1 MTHTPIQKRERA
13 FVGFST
19 AALSGAVLLFGLITW
34 LLWVESIE
42 TEEERV
48 AGLARDLGQ
57 NTEEIIVDA
66 RNMLE
71 AFNKLGVG
79 RCSDA
84 HLSIMHEAAIA
95 KPYIRAIGYWRAAQR
110 LCGVGFIQ
118 AVELK
123 PSRADRIYDSGVI
136 AWWPSSQTAVSG
148 VPLFLMRYGD
158 HDIAIDPRM
167 LLEPKLV
174 QDRQAGLW
182 VEGLPMATTAGDSD
196 IPSPDSVPIGLTV
209 DTENNRLVSRFA
221 LGTIFP
227 IDIVAVDTIDRFWSR
242 YGPILMTAA
251 GLGLMLAIIW
261 IYLVL
266 RYSRHRL
273 SLSTEL
279 REAVRGGRVLAYYQP
294 VIELS
299 SGRCVGAEA
308 LARWIREDGEMVRPD
323 IFIPLAEQAGLVPEI
338 TLAIVTATLQDLGK
352 LLKEHPELCINI
364 NLAPE
369 DLTSVSFSSALSRSL
384 DTTGVAPASI
394 KLEITERAMVDTE
407 ASRQIIRNF
416 RMRGHQ
422 IAVDDFGT
430 GYSSLAYLQA
440 LELDTLK
447 IDKSFVDA
455 IGTEAVTN
463 HVIGHVIEMAKS
475 LELDMVAEGIETT
488 KQANWLIEQGV
499 EYGQGFFYS
508 RPLPASDFQYF
519 FHKSDEAV
527 SRKRL
532 ALVAPHASSRAKPAK
547 GRAK

>member
-1 MTHTPIQKRERA
+1 MSSKLIRKRERN
-13 FVGFST
+13 FVALST
-19 AALSGAVLLFGLITW
+19 AAFIGAALLFGLITW
-34 LLWVESIE
+34 LLWSESIE

-48 AGLARDLGQ
+48 AGLARALGQ
-57 NTEEIIVDA
+57 HTEEMIVDV

-71 AFNKLGVG
+71 EFNKLQLA

-84 HLSIMHEAAIA
+84 HLNVMHRAAIA
-95 KPYIRAIGYWRAAQR
+95 KPYIRSIGYWRAAER

-136 AWWPSSQTAVSG
+136 AWWPSSQTEVSG

-182 VEGLPMATTAGDSD
+182 VEGLPMATTADGSD

-209 DTENNRLVSRFA
+209 DTENNRLVSRFS

-227 IDIVAVDTIDRFWSR
+227 IDIVAVETIDRFWSR
-242 YGPILMTAA
+242 YTPILAAAA
-251 GLGLMLAIIW
+251 GLGLVLATLW
-261 IYLVL
+261 IYIVL

-279 REAVRGGRVLAYYQP
+279 REAVALGRVRAYYQP

-308 LARWIREDGEMVRPD
+308 LARWIREDGEMVGPD
-323 IFIPLAEQAGLVPEI
+323 VFIPLAEQAGLVPEI
-338 TLAIVTATLQDLGK
+338 TLAIVAATLHDLGK
-352 LLKEHPELCINI
+352 LLKEHPHLRINI

-369 DLTSVSFSSALSRSL
+369 DLTSESFSASLGRSL
-384 DTTGVAPASI
+384 AAAGVAPTSI
-394 KLEITERAMVDTE
+394 KLEITERAMVDTD
-407 ASRQIIRNF
+407 ASRAVIRNF

-422 IAVDDFGT
+422 IAIDDFGT
-430 GYSSLAYLQA
+430 GYSSLGYLQT

-463 HVIGHVIEMAKS
+463 HVIGHVIDMAKS
-475 LELDMVAEGIETT
+475 LQLDIVAEGIESEQ
-488 KQANWLIEQGV
+488 QAEWLIEQGV
-499 EYGQGFFYS
+499 EYGQGFLYS
-508 RPLPASDFQYF
+508 RPLPCAQFRDY
-519 FHKSDEAV
+519 FHKHEESSGHPMPDRANLETT
-527 SRKRL
+527 KR
-532 ALVAPHASSRAKPAK
+532 VH
-547 GRAK
+547 

>member
-1 MTHTPIQKRERA
+1 MPYTLSRKRERN
-13 FVGFST
+13 FVAFST
-19 AALSGAVLLFGLITW
+19 AAFFGAGLLFGLITW
-34 LLWVESIE
+34 LLWNESIE

-57 NTEEIIVDA
+57 HTEEIIVDV

-71 AFNKLGVG
+71 AFNKLQVG
-79 RCSDA
+79 RCSEA

-95 KPYIRAIGYWRAAQR
+95 KPYIRAIGYWRAAQQ

-196 IPSPDSVPIGLTV
+196 IPSPESVPIGLTV
-209 DTENNRLVSRFA
+209 DTENNRLVSRFS

-227 IDIVAVDTIDRFWSR
+227 IDIVAVETIDRFWSR
-242 YGPILMTAA
+242 YTPVLATAA
-251 GLGLMLAIIW
+251 GLGLALAIIW
-261 IYLVL
+261 IYIVL
-266 RYSRHRL
+266 RYSRHRY

-279 REAVRGGRVLAYYQP
+279 REAVASGRVYAYYQP
-294 VIELS
+294 LIELS

-308 LARWIREDGEMVRPD
+308 LARWVREDGEMVGPD

-338 TLAIVTATLQDLGK
+338 TLAIVAATLHDLGK
-352 LLKEHPELCINI
+352 LLTEHPHLCINI

-369 DLTSVSFSSALSRSL
+369 DLTSDSFGGALSRSL
-384 DTTGVAPASI
+384 AAAGVAPTSI
-394 KLEITERAMVDTE
+394 KLEITERAMVDTD
-407 ASRQIIRNF
+407 ASRQVIRNF

-430 GYSSLAYLQA
+430 GYSSLAYLQS

-455 IGTEAVTN
+455 IGTEAVTT

-475 LELDMVAEGIETT
+475 LQLDIVAEGIESEQ
-488 KQANWLIEQGV
+488 QANWLIEQGV
-499 EYGQGFFYS
+499 EYGQGFLYS
-508 RPLPASDFQYF
+508 RPLPCAEFRKY
-519 FHKSDEAV
+519 FHKYQKSSSHAMPDKAKLEAI
-527 SRKRL
+527 KR
-532 ALVAPHASSRAKPAK
+532 VH
-547 GRAK
+547 

>member
-1 MTHTPIQKRERA
+1 MPYTLSRKRERNFVTLSLTA
-13 FVGFST
+13 F
-19 AALSGAVLLFGLITW
+19 SGAALLFGLITW
-34 LLWVESIE
+34 LLWSESIK

-48 AGLARDLGQ
+48 AGLARDLGEH
-57 NTEEIIVDA
+57 TEQIIVDA

-71 AFNKLGVG
+71 EFNDLQVA
-79 RCSDA
+79 RCSES
-84 HLSIMHEAAIA
+84 HLSIMHEGAIS
-95 KPYIRAIGYWRAAQR
+95 KPHVRAIGYWRAAQR

-174 QDRQAGLW
+174 QERQAGLW
-182 VEGLPMATTAGDSD
+182 VEGLLMATTSEYSN

-209 DTENNRLVSRFA
+209 DTDNNRLISRFA

-227 IDIVAVDTIDRFWSR
+227 IDIVAVETIDRFRSR
-242 YGPILMTAA
+242 YTPILLAA
-251 GLGLMLAIIW
+251 ACLGLASALVW
-261 IYLVL
+261 IYLVV

-279 REAVRGGRVLAYYQP
+279 REAVASGRVQAYYQP
-294 VIELS
+294 LIDLS
-299 SGRCVGAEA
+299 TGRCVGAEA
-308 LARWIREDGEMVRPD
+308 LARWIREDGEIVNPD

-338 TLAIVTATLQDLGK
+338 TLAIVAATLHDLGR
-352 LLKEHPELCINI
+352 LLRKQPQLSINI

-369 DLTSVSFSSALSRSL
+369 DLTSETFSDELKRHLAKA
-384 DTTGVAPASI
+384 GVAPASI
-394 KLEITERAMVDTE
+394 KLEITERAMVDTD
-407 ASRQIIRNF
+407 ASRKVIRDF

-430 GYSSLAYLQA
+430 GYSSLAYLQT

-463 HVIGHVIEMAKS
+463 HVIGHVIKMAKS
-475 LELDMVAEGIETT
+475 LHLNMVAEGIESEQ
-488 KQANWLIEQGV
+488 QADWLIEQGV
-499 EYGQGFFYS
+499 EYGQGFLYS
-508 RPLPASDFQYF
+508 RPLTSAQFQKY
-519 FHKSDEAV
+519 FHKCE
-527 SRKRL
+527 KI
-532 ALVAPHASSRAKPAK
+532 K
-547 GRAK
+547 